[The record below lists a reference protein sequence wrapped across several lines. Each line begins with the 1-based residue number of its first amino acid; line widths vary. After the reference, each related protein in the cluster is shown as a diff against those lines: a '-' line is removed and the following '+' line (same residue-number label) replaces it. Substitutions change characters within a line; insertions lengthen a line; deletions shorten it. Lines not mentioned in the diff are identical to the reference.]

1 MTTTPDDLISP
12 RTACKMLAID
22 GKALNLSTLHRW
34 VYSGRLAGYR
44 REGRLCVSRADVAAL
59 VRPVPVQ
66 LTPRAQ
72 ERSEKAR
79 RDRETNETLRAA
91 GIRRR

>member
-1 MTTTPDDLISP
+1 MSAIPNDLISP
-12 RTACKMLAID
+12 RSACKLLSID

-34 VYSGRLAGYR
+34 IHSGRLAGYR
-44 REGRLCVSRADVAAL
+44 REGRLCVSKADVAAL
-59 VRPVPVQ
+59 VRPVPVV

-72 ERSEKAR
+72 QRSEKAQ
-79 RDRETNETLRAA
+79 RDRETDETLRAA